1 MGDSF
6 EIGWFR
12 VSLEGEEAVCRFAGR
27 HDFSE
32 EPPSGLPEAF
42 EDELA
47 PGGRLAGYR
56 LVVALDDVP
65 AVSSRQLG
73 ALLAVHRA
81 AGGGGKLAIRG
92 VRPNVRS
99 LFDMTKMADFF
110 EY

>member
-1 MGDSF
+1 M
-6 EIGWFR
+6 
-12 VSLEGEEAVCRFAGR
+12 VLLEGEEAVCRFAGR

-32 EPPSGLPEAF
+32 EPPSGLEEAF
-42 EDELA
+42 GAELA

-56 LVVALDDVP
+56 LVVALDEVP

-81 AGGGGKLAIRG
+81 AGGGGKLSIRG

-99 LFDMTKMADFF
+99 LFDMTRMTEFF
-110 EY
+110 QY